1 MIIKDFKQFI
11 TEGAVK
17 TGMVFKTTDKERR
30 PRQQATLREEG
41 IGQSNH
47 CCYPGGR

>member
-1 MIIKDFKQFI
+1 MTVIKFSQFI
-11 TEGAVK
+11 IETTLK

-30 PRQQATLREEG
+30 PRQQASLREEG

-47 CCYPGGR
+47 CRYPGGR

>member
-1 MIIKDFKQFI
+1 MVIRNFDQFV

-30 PRQQATLREEG
+30 PRQQTSLR
-41 IGQSNH
+41 
-47 CCYPGGR
+47 